1 MNQHLS
7 QNIVLLENFKLK
19 INELVGIKNQ
29 LFNTFVKH
37 GMKNDSKQLSFK
49 LRSYSKW
56 LQNVSLIINDLK
68 QNNNCKEIYINDL
81 TVEEN
86 IKKLKLSSGLETKLI
101 EFSKDNNFK
110 DILDTQNK
118 INELETRSNSNTSS
132 NDSMVNIQQ
141 HQQNDIGSNQI
152 NTGSNQINI
161 DGHNIINKG
170 ITKIDTS
177 KIEAIPKQMLHE
189 TRPTDK
195 IGGMIYDLKL
205 VTGIGAANAKSL
217 ANDNVSLE
225 LLIKDWTEY
234 INKDNNNS
242 ILLISKMGKPNMYS
256 DNEWNSFTN
265 SKRHKIHLN
274 LLHKRLLQDTQYLHK
289 LNHHQLI
296 GIKYFDDFSKK
307 IPRDEVQSCEKILKV
322 IANKMN
328 PDFHVTICGSYR
340 RGRNRSGD
348 VDTLLTHSS
357 IKTTDDLKQQ
367 GQGIL
372 NQFIFI
378 LEQTGFL
385 VDHLTNEST
394 TKYMGVCICP
404 KKSKIAR
411 RIDIRFV
418 PYQSYS
424 ASILYFTGSKNFNT
438 AMRAHALH
446 KGYTLNEYG
455 LFKLEN
461 GKKTEQVICPTEE
474 DIFKALDYK
483 YVEPEQ
489 RDV

>member
-1 MNQHLS
+1 MNNNVDK
-7 QNIVLLENFKLK
+7 NIEILENFKIK
-19 INELVGIKNQ
+19 INELVAIKNQ
-29 LFNTFVKH
+29 LFNTFIQN
-37 GMKNDSKQLSFK
+37 GMKNESKQLSFK

-56 LQNVSLIINDLK
+56 LQTISSIIGELSRNDNDCK
-68 QNNNCKEIYINDL
+68 DIYKNNLN
-81 TVEEN
+81 TQEN

-101 EFSKDNNFK
+101 EFAKENNFK
-110 DILDTQNK
+110 DILDTQNQ
-118 INELETRSNSNTSS
+118 IDDIELKSSKNQSETNQLENSSSRIDNSSGSKSSNRGYNSNGNSGEVS
-132 NDSMVNIQQ
+132 
-141 HQQNDIGSNQI
+141 
-152 NTGSNQINI
+152 
-161 DGHNIINKG
+161 
-170 ITKIDTS
+170 KIDTS
-177 KIEAIPKQMLHE
+177 KIEAIPKQMLNE

-205 VTGIGAANAKSL
+205 VTGIGAANAKNL

-225 LLIKDWTEY
+225 LLINDWTEY
-234 INKDNNNS
+234 ISKDKNND
-242 ILLISKMGKPNMYS
+242 ILLISKMGKPNIYS
-256 DNEWNSFTN
+256 DNEWNNFNS
-265 SKRHKIHLN
+265 SKRHKIHLD
-274 LLHKRLLQDTQYLHK
+274 LLHRRLQQETQYLHK

-307 IPRDEVQSCEKILKV
+307 IPREEIQYCEKILKT

-328 PDFHVTICGSYR
+328 PDFDITICGSYR

-348 VDTLLTHSS
+348 VDTLLTHPS
-357 IKTTDDLKQQ
+357 IKTMDDLKQQ
-367 GQGIL
+367 GQDIL

-378 LEQTGFL
+378 LENTGFL

-394 TKYMGVCICP
+394 TKYMGVCVCP

-424 ASILYFTGSKNFNT
+424 SSILYFTGSKNFNT